1 MGCLYMAENLVNGKR
16 YIGRTKATMD
26 ARRRSHEKDAAR
38 GSLYLFHK
46 AIRKYGAD
54 SFRWSKLM
62 EEDRA
67 AQETVERARASGRW
81 MESAAVQIKIIELN
95 QELAEKQAW
104 AERSP
109 LPEWLAPVA
118 PILELTPIE

>member
-1 MGCLYMAENLVNGKR
+1 MIGWLLLVSLVVLGLALALAIYGTRWAAPLLAVVGILGLIMSSAALVRNQNTR
-16 YIGRTKATMD
+16 EFVTK
-26 ARRRSHEKDAAR
+26 
-38 GSLYLFHK
+38 Y
-46 AIRKYGAD
+46 
-54 SFRWSKLM
+54 
-62 EEDRA
+62 RA

-95 QELAEKQAW
+95 QELAEKQVW

>member
-1 MGCLYMAENLVNGKR
+1 MIGWLLLASLVVLGLALALAIYGPRWVATLTAVVGTLGFIVAVSAWGRNLNTREFV
-16 YIGRTKATMD
+16 TK
-26 ARRRSHEKDAAR
+26 
-38 GSLYLFHK
+38 Y
-46 AIRKYGAD
+46 
-54 SFRWSKLM
+54 
-62 EEDRA
+62 RA
-67 AQETVERARASGRW
+67 AQETVKRARASGRW

-95 QELAEKQAW
+95 QELAEKQVW